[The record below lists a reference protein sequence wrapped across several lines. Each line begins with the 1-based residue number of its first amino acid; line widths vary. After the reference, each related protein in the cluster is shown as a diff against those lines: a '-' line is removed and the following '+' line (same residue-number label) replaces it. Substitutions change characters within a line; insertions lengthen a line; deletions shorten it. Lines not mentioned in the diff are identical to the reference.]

1 MKNGTNTMKTT
12 IATLVLAAVAL
23 PLFAADSQK
32 GTGVPK
38 RPEEIKYG
46 PLTFEPPEAAK
57 FRSTLK
63 DGTPVYMAVSK
74 EFPLINLSMTFK
86 GGSYLEPKDMVGLAG
101 MTGRMIREGGT
112 TTMKPAEFDEALD
125 FLATQASAN
134 CGDVTS
140 SAGMNCL
147 SKNFDASLKLFMD
160 MLRNP
165 GFDAARLETNRGQ
178 ALEQMKQRNDDAGSI
193 MGREWSR
200 LMYGS
205 DHFESLDS
213 TEVSLKSITPEKMR
227 EFQTRI
233 FNPGNVIIAVSGDF
247 EPQEMLAKLNAAFDG
262 WARGEKMPD
271 PPAPT
276 ATIVPGIYHVQKDIP
291 QGKVRVGMRS
301 IKRDDP
307 DYVPYLML
315 NDILGGGGF
324 TSRIMQQ
331 VRSNEGLAYSAGS
344 RLSPKVYYPGV
355 FAAAYESKNPTVA
368 LAAKIVLE
376 EMDKVRNQPVT
387 DEELETAKRQ
397 FIETFPRT
405 FESKPAMLGV
415 FVNDEMTNRP
425 KDYWKTFREK
435 VMATTPA
442 DLQRVAKKYVDPNQM
457 VLLVVGDWSTVGP
470 GDSTGRAKM
479 DDLLGG
485 KVTHLPLRD
494 PMTMQPIVK
503 MDQVAPTPPST
514 GGEGLA
520 QPR

>member
-1 MKNGTNTMKTT
+1 MKTMFAT
-12 IATLVLAAVAL
+12 IVLAAVSL
-23 PLFAADSQK
+23 PVFAADTSAP
-32 GTGVPK
+32 TGIPK
-38 RPEEIKYG
+38 RPEEIKFG
-46 PLTFEPPEAAK
+46 PLTFEPPEASK
-57 FRSTLK
+57 FRHTLK
-63 DGTPVYMAVSK
+63 DGTPVYMAPSK
-74 EFPLINLSMTFK
+74 EFPLINLTLTFK
-86 GGSYLEPKDMVGLAG
+86 GGAYLEPVNLVGLAG

-112 TTMKPAEFDEALD
+112 ATMKPAEFDEALD
-125 FLATQASAN
+125 FLATQVSTN

-140 SAGMNCL
+140 SASMNCL
-147 SKNFDASLKLFMD
+147 SQNFDESLKLFMD
-160 MLRNP
+160 MLRHP

-178 ALEQMKQRNDDAGSI
+178 ALEAMKQRNDDAGAI
-193 MGREWSR
+193 MGREWAR
-200 LMYGS
+200 LMYGP
-205 DHFESLDS
+205 DHFEARDS
-213 TEVSLKSITPEKMR
+213 TEASIKAITPEKMR
-227 EFQTRI
+227 EFQQRI
-233 FNPGNVIIAVSGDF
+233 FNPANVIIAVSGDF
-247 EPQEMLAKLNAAFDG
+247 EPEAMLAKLNAAFDG
-262 WARGEKMPD
+262 WPRGDKMPD

-276 ATIVPGIYHVQKDIP
+276 ATLVPGIYHVQKDIP

-301 IKRDDP
+301 ITRDDP
-307 DYVPYLML
+307 DYIPYLLL

-344 RLSPKVYYPGV
+344 RLAAKVYYPGV

-415 FVNDEMTNRP
+415 FVTDEWTNRP
-425 KDYWKTFREK
+425 KDYWKTFRDK
-435 VMATTPA
+435 VAKITPA
-442 DLQRVAKKYVDPNQM
+442 DLQRVAQKYIDPNQM
-457 VLLVVGDWSTVGP
+457 ALLVVGDWNTVGP

-479 DDLLGG
+479 GDLLGG

-503 MDQVAPTPPST
+503 MDQPSSPAPA
-514 GGEGLA
+514 GGEGMA
-520 QPR
+520 KPH